1 MSAYLG
7 WIKAQRCARC
17 TAAGVDVA
25 HIGGLASRKTG
36 LPLPRRRGIAFVWA
50 IPLCKECHQTGRDS
64 IHAVGEAAFFEA
76 FGRGEAY
83 GLRLA
88 GSYLAAYVSAMEGRA
103 HA

>member
-1 MSAYLG
+1 VSDYLG
-7 WIKAQRCARC
+7 WIKLQRCARC
-17 TAAGVDVA
+17 HAAGVDVA

-36 LPLPRRRGIAFVWA
+36 LPLPRRSGIAYVWA

-64 IHAVGEAAFFEA
+64 IHAVGEHAFFEA

-88 GSYLAAYVSAMEGRA
+88 GSYLAEYVAATDG